1 MPSFASDVKN
11 ALSRTD
17 TDRSCCQTAELAAL
31 LRMGLAQDDAARPQ
45 ADALLAGGVVAIAP
59 GFSLLGPV
67 PGRREGE
74 ITVYVRTGPKA
85 AEALS
90 ETARSTYRQY
100 TGKQIGAPLRLEVNP
115 LV

>member
-1 MPSFASDVKN
+1 
-11 ALSRTD
+11 
-17 TDRSCCQTAELAAL
+17 
-31 LRMGLAQDDAARPQ
+31 MGLAQDDVARPQ

>member
-1 MPSFASDVKN
+1 MN
-11 ALSRTD
+11 ALIED
-17 TDRSCCQTAELAAL
+17 ILAGAL
-31 LRMGLAQDDAARPQ
+31 LIT
-45 ADALLAGGVVAIAP
+45 VAIAP

>member
-1 MPSFASDVKN
+1 
-11 ALSRTD
+11 
-17 TDRSCCQTAELAAL
+17 
-31 LRMGLAQDDAARPQ
+31 MGLAQDDAARPP
-45 ADALLAGGVVAIAP
+45 ADALLAGGGVAIAP

-67 PGRREGE
+67 LGRREGE